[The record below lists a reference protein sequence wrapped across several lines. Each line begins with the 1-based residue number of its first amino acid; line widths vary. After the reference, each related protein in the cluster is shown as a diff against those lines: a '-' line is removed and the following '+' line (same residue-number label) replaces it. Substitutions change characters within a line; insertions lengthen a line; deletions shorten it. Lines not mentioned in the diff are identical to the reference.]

1 MTPEQIIEIF
11 IKAAEVDRKL
21 PDTARPKTLKAMNFG
36 YVHDVADIN
45 GWASEDKEAL
55 RWAWLDPEK
64 LRNSRNDM
72 GLWYASMELIKLVRK
87 AENRR
92 ALFAWAASKAG
103 GMSLPR
109 WCREI
114 ERQTTG
120 KGIHPETARRR
131 AKSAISEI
139 ASAFASKPLLH
150 KQNDDFEVLPDTP
163 EISDK
168 LGTLRVW
175 RPDEAKPTACGFDE
189 GLREIDWHDLQLAKR
204 RERDARRRKA
214 A

>member
-1 MTPEQIIEIF
+1 MTEAEIAELF
-11 IKAAEVDRKL
+11 IKAAETDRKL
-21 PDTARPKTLKAMNFG
+21 PDTARPKQLKAMSLG
-36 YVHDVADIN
+36 YVHTVADMN
-45 GWASEDKEAL
+45 GWSAEDKHAAN
-55 RWAWLDPEK
+55 WSWLDPEK
-64 LRNSRNDM
+64 LRNSRNDI
-72 GLWYASMELIKLVRK
+72 GLWEVAMELIKLVRK

-131 AKSAISEI
+131 SKAAITEI
-139 ASAFASKPLLH
+139 HQVLCSNSDLH
-150 KQNDDFEVLPDTP
+150 NQNDMNAVLPGEP

-168 LGTLRVW
+168 RSIIEVW
-175 RPDEAKPTACGFDE
+175 RPEESKPLACHFDSDLA
-189 GLREIDWHDLQLAKR
+189 GLEWAELQNAKR
-204 RERDARRRKA
+204 REREARRRKA